1 MTYEKTTTERSGSF
15 LNDIFNIR
23 TDLAVE
29 ERERFTERNIE
40 ITGVK
45 LTEQMDSEDRVKITR
60 VEVLNESGAKAMG
73 RPIGSYVTIEAK
85 DMDASLDIS
94 SVLSRELEKMLI
106 YRQEKPLDKMSV
118 LVVGLGNRDVTPDS
132 LGPSV
137 ISRLDVS
144 RHIYMLKEDNE
155 KSYGVS
161 AVIPGVMA
169 QSGMES
175 AEMVSGIVK
184 QIEPDVVIA
193 IDALAARNT
202 RRLNT
207 TIQLAD
213 TGIHPGSG
221 VGNHRQGLNE
231 ETLGVPV
238 IAIGIPTVVDAA
250 TIVSDAM
257 DALIGVLSSADG
269 GESISES
276 LKIFSDKEK
285 YQLIKELLEPQI
297 GAMFVTPKDI
307 DEDIEIMAN
316 IVADGINKVFV

>member
-1 MTYEKTTTERSGSF
+1 MIET
-15 LNDIFNIR
+15 FNIR

-29 ERERFTERNIE
+29 ERERYTERNIE
-40 ITGVK
+40 VSGVR
-45 LTEQMDSEDRVKITR
+45 LTEHQDKSCGVKITK
-60 VEVLNESGAKAMG
+60 VEVMDEEGAKAMA
-73 RPIGSYVTIEAK
+73 RPIGNYVTIEAS
-85 DMDASLDIS
+85 DMMESDRVARA
-94 SVLSRELEKMLI
+94 LSRELRAMLPADSAEDI
-106 YRQEKPLDKMSV
+106 NKLSV

-137 ISRLDVS
+137 VAGLDVS
-144 RHIYMLKEDNE
+144 RHIYMLQDDGE
-155 KSYGVS
+155 KSCGIS

-175 AEMVSGIVK
+175 AEMVCGITK
-184 QIEPDVVIA
+184 QIQPDVIIA

-221 VGNHRQGLNE
+221 VGNHRQGLNK

-257 DALIGVLSSADG
+257 DALIEVLSRGSG
-269 GESISES
+269 GSSVAGT
-276 LKIFSDKEK
+276 LKDFSDREK

-307 DEDIEIMAN
+307 DEDIEVMAK
-316 IVADGINKVFV
+316 IVADGINGVFKQ

>member
-1 MTYEKTTTERSGSF
+1 M
-15 LNDIFNIR
+15 NDIFNIR

-60 VEVLNESGAKAMG
+60 VEVLNDSGAKAMG

>member
-1 MTYEKTTTERSGSF
+1 MSDET
-15 LNDIFNIR
+15 FNIR

-29 ERERFTERNIE
+29 EQERYASRNVE
-40 ITGVK
+40 VPGVK
-45 LTEQMDSEDRVKITR
+45 LAESVVSSYGVKITK
-60 VEVLNESGAKAMG
+60 VEIMDDHGAKAMG
-73 RPIGSYVTIEAK
+73 RPIGNYVTIEAS
-85 DMDASLDIS
+85 DMMESKHIS
-94 SVLSRELEKMLI
+94 SALARELKAMLKKCSPKKI
-106 YRQEKPLDKMSV
+106 DQMSV

-137 ISRLDVS
+137 ISGLDVN
-144 RHIYMLKEDNE
+144 RHIYMLKSKDSSN
-155 KSYGVS
+155 YGIS

-184 QIEPDVVIA
+184 QIQPDAVIA

-202 RRLNT
+202 KRLNT

-221 VGNHRQGLNE
+221 VGNHRQGLNK
-231 ETLGVPV
+231 ETLGIPV
-238 IAIGIPTVVDAA
+238 IAIGIPTVIDAA

-257 DALIGVLSSADG
+257 DALIGVLSTSEALESVSAT
-269 GESISES
+269 
-276 LKIFSDKEK
+276 LKNFSDREK

-297 GAMFVTPKDI
+297 GTMFVTPKDI
-307 DEDIEIMAN
+307 DEDIEIMAG
-316 IVADGINKVFV
+316 IVASGINTVFRK

>member
-1 MTYEKTTTERSGSF
+1 M
-15 LNDIFNIR
+15 NDIFNIR

-40 ITGVK
+40 VSGVK
-45 LTEQMDSEDRVKITR
+45 LTEHQDKQWGVKITK
-60 VEVLNESGAKAMG
+60 VEILDEAGAKAMA
-73 RPIGSYVTIEAK
+73 RPIGNYVTIEAL
-85 DMDASLDIS
+85 DMMESKRVS
-94 SVLSRELEKMLI
+94 ESLSRELRSMLKAGANKDI
-106 YRQEKPLDKMSV
+106 EKMSV

-137 ISRLDVS
+137 VSNLDVS
-144 RHIYMLKEDNE
+144 RHIFMLRDEE
-155 KSYGVS
+155 HKSYGLS

-184 QIEPDVVIA
+184 QIQPDMVIA

-202 RRLNT
+202 KRLNT

-221 VGNHRQGLNE
+221 VGNHRQGLNK

-238 IAIGIPTVVDAA
+238 IAIGIPTVIDAA

-257 DALIGVLSSADG
+257 DALIEVLSSAG
-269 GESISES
+269 GNTGVSDT
-276 LKIFSDKEK
+276 LKNFSDREK

-297 GAMFVTPKDI
+297 GTMFVTPKDI
-307 DEDIEIMAN
+307 DEDIEIMAE
-316 IVADGINKVFV
+316 IVASGINGVFKK

>member
-1 MTYEKTTTERSGSF
+1 M
-15 LNDIFNIR
+15 NDIFNIR

-118 LVVGLGNRDVTPDS
+118 LVVGFGNRDVTPDS

>member
-1 MTYEKTTTERSGSF
+1 M
-15 LNDIFNIR
+15 NDIFNIR

-60 VEVLNESGAKAMG
+60 VEVLNDSGAKAMG

-276 LKIFSDKEK
+276 LKNFSDKEK

-316 IVADGINKVFV
+316 IVANGINKVFV

>member
-1 MTYEKTTTERSGSF
+1 M
-15 LNDIFNIR
+15 NDIFNIR

-60 VEVLNESGAKAMG
+60 VEVLNDSGAKAMG

-106 YRQEKPLDKMSV
+106 DRQEKPLDKMSV

-132 LGPSV
+132 LAPSV

-184 QIEPDVVIA
+184 QIEPDVVIG